1 MPVGVILAAG
11 KGSRFKSKI
20 PKVIHTLLGKPMV
33 YFPYEALI
41 KGLNPERVGIIVG
54 HRKEVVKEVLKKLPK
69 VEFFEQENP
78 KGGTADAVLKAKPL
92 LERYKNDYVAILNG
106 DTPLITP
113 ETLKKG
119 FEKVK
124 RENLDGLIFT
134 TQLEDPTGYGRIVRD
149 EKGTVKAIVEEK
161 DAAPQEREIKEV
173 NGGVYIFKIA
183 PLLEALKEVKPSE
196 RTGELYLTEV
206 VRIFHRKGYR
216 VDTLKVQKE
225 ELLGVNDRVQFAEV
239 EKILLR
245 RKIESLQ
252 REGVTIRLPE
262 TVYIDWDVQVGE
274 DTEIEPSVS
283 LKGKTKIGK
292 NSFIGKGSILENTT
306 AGEGVKVLPYS
317 YISDS
322 EIQNGAIVGPFA
334 RIRNGSVVEEKAEI
348 GNFVEVKK
356 SSIGKETK
364 AKHLTYI
371 GDATIGE
378 KTNIGAGTVFANY
391 DGVNKYETRVG
402 NNAFIG
408 SNSLI
413 IAPRNLGDWSFVAG
427 GSVVNRDVPPGALA
441 IGRAKLKILE
451 GKNPLLKKPKGEE
464 NGG

>member
-1 MPVGVILAAG
+1 MLGIILAAG
-11 KGSRFKSKI
+11 RGSRFKSEL

-33 YFPYEALI
+33 YFPYEALV
-41 KGLNPERVGIIVG
+41 KGLNPERVGIIIG
-54 HRKEVVKEVLKKLPK
+54 HRKEVVKEVLKDLPK

-92 LERYKNDYVAILNG
+92 LERYSDDYIAILNG
-106 DTPLITP
+106 DTPLITA
-113 ETLKKG
+113 ETLRKG

-124 RENLDGLIFT
+124 GENLDGLIFT
-134 TQLEDPTGYGRIVRD
+134 TQLENPKGYGRIVRD
-149 EKGTVKAIVEEK
+149 ENGNVRAIVEEK
-161 DAAPQEREIKEV
+161 DATPEEREIKEV
-173 NGGVYIFKIA
+173 NGGIYIFKIK
-183 PLLEALKEVKPSE
+183 PLLEALAEVKPSE

-206 VRIFHRKGYR
+206 VRIFHQKGYR

-239 EKILLR
+239 EKLLLR

-283 LKGKTKIGK
+283 LKGNTKIGR
-292 NSFIGKGSILENTT
+292 NSFIGRGSILENTT
-306 AGEGVKVLPYS
+306 VGDGVKILPYS
-317 YISDS
+317 YVSDS

-334 RIRNGSVVEEKAEI
+334 RIRNGSEIGEKAEI

-356 SSIGKETK
+356 SSIGRETK

-371 GDATIGE
+371 GDAIIGE

-391 DGVNKYETRVG
+391 DGIKKYQTFVG
-402 NNAFIG
+402 NNVFIG

-413 IAPRNLGDWSFVAG
+413 IAPRKLGDWSFIAG
-427 GSVVNRDVPPGALA
+427 GSVINKDIPEGALA
-441 IGRAKLKILE
+441 ISRPKLKILE
-451 GKNPLLKKPKGEE
+451 GKNPLLGKKGEK
-464 NGG
+464 NG